1 VCKEKSMR
9 TLITILIVLAM
20 APAQGQTP
28 DPPQPPV
35 GTVLRDVVPNPTGT
49 NGYEDLILAGEWLRF
64 SKLMF
69 EAEQGPL
76 VTLRV
81 KRATLDDPP
90 VQRALTLLKSGLA
103 KPVFSPRTDL
113 DEQTRF
119 PEFALFRR
127 LARLLG
133 IKLYVEFAD
142 GRTSQA
148 IDTLRD
154 GLKLGYVAQTD
165 SLISGLVA
173 IAIDAIVMRQFSD
186 HLEQLSSRDCD
197 RLIALAHEWVALPD
211 PAIKV
216 MASEKQLS
224 LKILNKYRTQP
235 EELFKILAVGTPNGE
250 ESARAGALRR
260 SLQDN
265 PAAVGALF
273 DQAAAKLSA
282 RFDEAIQSLQKPVWE
297 RKDPPALS
305 GSSPDELL
313 MSEMVGDAMARSLD
327 RYSSELAQVQMLG
340 VWAGIR
346 KFRWEFNRLPGS
358 LEEVKLGKLMTDP
371 FTGKPFVYRRLTD
384 TTFELS
390 SAGPM
395 DRGSEERP
403 ASGQRVSVFMPYR
416 SQSPP

>member
-1 VCKEKSMR
+1 MR
-9 TLITILIVLAM
+9 ALMAILAMLAM

-69 EAEQGPL
+69 EAEQGPQ
-76 VTLRV
+76 VTLKV
-81 KRATLDDPP
+81 KRATLGDPP
-90 VQRALTLLKSGLA
+90 VQRALALLKSGLA
-103 KPVFSPRTDL
+103 KPVYSPRTEM
-113 DEQTRF
+113 DELTRF

-127 LARLLG
+127 LGRLLG
-133 IKLYVEFAD
+133 VKMYVEFAD
-142 GRTSQA
+142 GKTSQA

-173 IAIDAIVMRQFSD
+173 IAIDAIVMRQFGD

-197 RLIALAHEWVALPD
+197 RLIALAQEWLALPD

-216 MASEKQLS
+216 LASEKQLS
-224 LKILNKYRTQP
+224 LKIFNKYRTQP
-235 EELFKILAVGTPNGE
+235 DELFKILAVGTPNGQ
-250 ESARAGALRR
+250 ESSQAATLRR

-265 PAAVGALF
+265 PGAVGALF
-273 DQAAAKLSA
+273 DQVAAKLSA
-282 RFDEAIQSLQKPVWE
+282 RFGEAIQSLQKPVWE
-297 RKDPPALS
+297 RKDPPPLDR
-305 GSSPDELL
+305 SSPDELIV
-313 MSEMVGDAMARSLD
+313 SEMVGEAMTRSLD

-346 KFRWEFNRLPGS
+346 RHRWEFNRLPGS
-358 LEEVKLGKLMTDP
+358 LEELKLGKLTIDP
-371 FTGKPFVYRRLTD
+371 FTGRPFAYRRLSE
-384 TTFELS
+384 TTFELAS
-390 SAGPM
+390 TGPL
-395 DRGSEERP
+395 DRGTDERP
-403 ASGQRVSVFMPYR
+403 ASGQRVPVFMPFR
-416 SQSPP
+416 PQAMP